1 MFYFYCA
8 KRDPDDNDIVP
19 DSLIVKLKSRY
30 HTVKDNKDV
39 MAYELTELKE
49 TGDDF
54 CAAYPSP

>member
-1 MFYFYCA
+1 A
-8 KRDPDDNDIVP
+8 KRDPDDNDVVP